1 MRTTLAIAFGMA
13 LAALTAVPAA
23 AQQEAPRVEV
33 FGGYTYLQSNL
44 LPGCNCFHVNGATG
58 SVNFNV
64 NDWFGLTAQAGV
76 ARTGNVR
83 STGLNLQVFTYQF
96 GPRVT
101 YRREQGTAFG
111 HVLVGGGRAS
121 GSLYRQQLSGVI
133 LTGKSDALTLTVGGG
148 VDVNLSDRFALR
160 AFQADWLHTRF
171 ANGSNDRQNSFR
183 LSTGVVFRFGGG
195 R

>member
-1 MRTTLAIAFGMA
+1 MRTRLAIALVM
-13 LAALTAVPAA
+13 ALTALTATPAA
-23 AQQEAPRVEV
+23 AQEEAPRVEV
-33 FGGYTYLQSNL
+33 FGGYTYLQANL

-58 SVNFNV
+58 SVSFKV

-101 YRREQGTAFG
+101 YRREYGTAFG

-121 GSLYRQQLSGVI
+121 GSLFRQQLSGVI

-148 VDVNLSDRFALR
+148 VDVNLTERFALR
-160 AFQADWLHTRF
+160 TFQADWLHSRF